1 MEVGLF
7 LKKVIV
13 MDKRG
18 EYKIKEKHIINLN
31 KLYDKVVKD
40 SKTLDEKS
48 SSIEKKEKQNESDK
62 CRIDSK

>member
-1 MEVGLF
+1 
-7 LKKVIV
+7 

-40 SKTLDEKS
+40 SNTIDEKS